1 LTPRPKKL
9 WQMLHLDRI
18 GSQMAA
24 LVLVS
29 TVAVHAVIATIFYLN
44 RPEPRPDDVS
54 PGQLI
59 STVKLIAAVG
69 AGERDHVI
77 ADVAQTFPAIGIETL
92 AGAPAATARIDETAH
107 ERFLRARLGS
117 GFAIV
122 PVPAAGDVN
131 RVAIEL
137 PDHSWIAA
145 RLPGERRRPSFFGG
159 PWMTALLFIVGSV
172 SLLSLWAT
180 RALTRPLSAFAT
192 AAESFSLTGAPEP
205 LPERG
210 PREIRL
216 VARALNRMRSRI
228 VELIDDRTKML
239 AAISHDLRTP
249 ITRLRLRSEFIE
261 DDGHRTQ
268 TLRDLDQMHAMLEAV
283 LSFLRNGRNNERSTL
298 IDLSASLQLICD
310 QFNDTGCNVRYE
322 GPEHLTITA
331 RPDDLHRAVTNL
343 VENAVRLG
351 REVIVRL
358 SGKPLSALIE
368 VEDDGPGIADERKR
382 AMLEPFVRGDAARNM
397 DEATGFGLGLA
408 ITHAIVDGH
417 GGTLTL
423 ADRSPH
429 GLIVRLELP
438 RQAEAAR
445 LQAAQAGRGDRPQ
458 GRAGIRA

>member
-1 LTPRPKKL
+1 MPRTNSL
-9 WQMLHLDRI
+9 WRMLKLDRI

-29 TVAVHAVIATIFYLN
+29 TVAIHAVIATTFYLS
-44 RPEPRPDDVS
+44 RPEPRLQDEVG
-54 PGQLI
+54 PGQLV
-59 STVKLIAAVG
+59 STIKLIAAVS
-69 AGERDHVI
+69 AGERERVI
-77 ADVAQTFPAIGIETL
+77 ADVAQTFPAIGVEAL
-92 AGAPAATARIDETAH
+92 AGAPAATGPTDEISRA
-107 ERFLRARLGS
+107 RFLHARLGAD
-117 GFAIV
+117 FTV
-122 PVPAAGDVN
+122 LTAGTANDPSRIAV
-131 RVAIEL
+131 EL

-172 SLLSLWAT
+172 SLLSLWAA

-216 VARALNRMRSRI
+216 VARALNRMRSRL
-228 VELIDDRTKML
+228 VDLIDDRTKML

-261 DDGHRTQ
+261 DDGQRAQ

-283 LSFLRNGRNNERSTL
+283 LSFLKNGRNNERSTL
-298 IDLSASLQLICD
+298 IDLSAALQLICD
-310 QFNDTGCNVRYE
+310 QFSDTGSNVRYE
-322 GPEHLTITA
+322 GQEHLTITA

-343 VENAVRLG
+343 VENAVRFG
-351 REVIVRL
+351 SEVIVRL
-358 SGKPLSALIE
+358 SGSPRSAVIE

-408 ITHAIVDGH
+408 IARAIVDGH
-417 GGTLTL
+417 GGTLSL
-423 ADRSPH
+423 LDRSPH
-429 GLIVRLELP
+429 GLIVRIELP
-438 RQAEAAR
+438 RHRDALLAS
-445 LQAAQAGRGDRPQ
+445 G
-458 GRAGIRA
+458 

>member
-1 LTPRPKKL
+1 MTSRRNRL
-9 WQMLHLDRI
+9 WEMLGLDRI

-29 TVAVHAVIATIFYLN
+29 TVAIHAVIATTFYLS

-54 PGQLI
+54 PGQLV

-69 AGERDHVI
+69 AGERAHVI
-77 ADVAQTFPAIGIETL
+77 AEVAQTFPAIGIEAL
-92 AGAPAATARIDETAH
+92 PGAPAATAPTDDMPHAH
-107 ERFLRARLGS
+107 FLHARLGTAFS
-117 GFAIV
+117 V
-122 PVPAAGDVN
+122 VPAPTAGNAN
-131 RVAIEL
+131 RIAIGL

-145 RLPGERRRPSFFGG
+145 RLPGEHRRPSFFGG

-172 SLLSLWAT
+172 SLLSLWAART
-180 RALTRPLSAFAT
+180 LTRPLSAFAT
-192 AAESFSLTGAPEP
+192 AAENFSLTGAPEP

-228 VELIDDRTKML
+228 VDLIDDRTKML

-249 ITRLRLRSEFIE
+249 ITRLKLRSEFIE
-261 DDGHRTQ
+261 DGAHRAQ

-283 LSFLRNGRNNERSTL
+283 LSFLKNGRNEERSTL
-298 IDLSASLQLICD
+298 IDLSAALQLICD
-310 QFNDTGCNVRYE
+310 QFSDTGGNVRYE
-322 GPEHLTITA
+322 GPHHLTITA

-343 VENAVRLG
+343 VENAVRFG
-351 REVIVRL
+351 SEVVVRL
-358 SGKPLSALIE
+358 QGNATSAVIE

-382 AMLEPFVRGDAARNM
+382 AMIEPFVRGDAARNM

-417 GGTLTL
+417 GGTIAL
-423 ADRSPH
+423 ADRAPH
-429 GLIVRLELP
+429 GLIVRIELP
-438 RQAEAAR
+438 
-445 LQAAQAGRGDRPQ
+445 LGAQAPQPSTGRTDRGDRPQ
-458 GRAGIRA
+458 RRAGIRT